1 MDVVLALDGVGQAE
15 AIRAGDVTAG
25 ELVAAAIARID
36 ERNPELNAVIH
47 RFDERARRETT
58 TPSDGPFGGVPF
70 LVKDAVCH
78 TAGDPYH
85 FGMQF
90 LKERNW
96 TEDHDTW
103 LAGRFRAAGFVFVG
117 KTNTPELASTVTT
130 EPVAYGPSRNPWDPT
145 RSTGGSSG
153 GAAAAV
159 ASGMVAVAH
168 ANDMGGSI
176 RNPASQ
182 CGLVGLS
189 RREVAPRSVP
199 TWATYG
205 VR

>member
-1 MDVVLALDGVGQAE
+1 MDDVLALDGVGQAE
-15 AIRAGDVTAG
+15 AILAGDVTAG

-47 RFDERARRETT
+47 RFDDRARRETT
-58 TPSDGPFGGVPF
+58 TPTDGPFGGVPF

-117 KTNTPELASTVTT
+117 KTNTAIAARSGRGTMPGGRCVSTRARRCRSKTR
-130 EPVAYGPSRNPWDPT
+130 ARSRGTILLFICLPAHDF
-145 RSTGGSSG
+145 SG
-153 GAAAAV
+153 K
-159 ASGMVAVAH
+159 
-168 ANDMGGSI
+168 
-176 RNPASQ
+176 
-182 CGLVGLS
+182 
-189 RREVAPRSVP
+189 SVP
-199 TWATYG
+199 TFPDRALRPAVPSPFPHCAGSRRYCPYN
-205 VR
+205 RRP